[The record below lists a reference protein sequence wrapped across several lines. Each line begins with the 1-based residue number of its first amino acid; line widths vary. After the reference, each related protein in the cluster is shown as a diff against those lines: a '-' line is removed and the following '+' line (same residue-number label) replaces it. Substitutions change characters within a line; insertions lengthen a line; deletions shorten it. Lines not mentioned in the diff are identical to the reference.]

1 MLCHQSTVSGN
12 GPQDESVAQ
21 QKVEA
26 TSENNP
32 TSNHSSDHVAC
43 IQKNK
48 EEELNKVSDA
58 QVSVSHFLDIFFD
71 GGDAFLYIYKHLF
84 IIDYTFLLRKCNHFM
99 LELSEDS

>member
-1 MLCHQSTVSGN
+1 MLPFGFLITYNKSWFTILYYQSTVSGN

-48 EEELNKVSDA
+48 EALNKVSDA
-58 QVSVSHFLDIFFD
+58 QVSVSHFLDI
-71 GGDAFLYIYKHLF
+71 
-84 IIDYTFLLRKCNHFM
+84 LLMEQMYSF
-99 LELSEDS
+99 